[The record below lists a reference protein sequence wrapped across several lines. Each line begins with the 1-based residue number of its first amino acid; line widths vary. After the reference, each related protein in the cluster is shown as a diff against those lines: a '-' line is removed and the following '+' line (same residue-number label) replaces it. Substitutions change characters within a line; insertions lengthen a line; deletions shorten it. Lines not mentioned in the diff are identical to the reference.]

1 MINALKIIWEQ
12 IKYFPLI
19 VRMVRYG
26 DQSTYQNFFLG
37 EAWKIINPIL
47 QVSVYFVVF
56 GFGLGQSRSG
66 HSNPA
71 EYLAWM
77 LLGMAIWR
85 FMNEAVMEGSQSIK
99 RQIGMVSKM
108 KFPLSVLPAISI
120 ASAIWTFL
128 ALFGL
133 ATIIMVI
140 GGLGVSVNWP
150 WTIYYLLATIL
161 FSYSFSLFNSTII
174 ILIPDYI
181 SILRLVMMM
190 TMWVGG
196 VIFKISTFDNI
207 IGDILRLLPFNYV
220 VDGIRDAWFKPDLNF
235 DQTFIPATIIFWSLV
250 SVFLLLGAYF
260 HNKFKKSFIEY
271 L

>member
-1 MINALKIIWEQ
+1 MINAFKIIWEQ
-12 IKYFPLI
+12 ILYFPLI
-19 VRMVRYG
+19 IRMVKYG

-37 EAWKIINPIL
+37 QAWKIFNPIL

-56 GFGLGQSRSG
+56 GFGLGQSRTG
-66 HSNPA
+66 HGSPA
-71 EYLAWM
+71 EYLSWM

-85 FMNEAVMEGSQSIK
+85 FMNEAIMSGSQSIK

-108 KFPLSVLPAISI
+108 KFPLSILPSISI

-128 ALFGL
+128 ALFILGTAIML
-133 ATIIMVI
+133 AGGI
-140 GGLGVSVNWP
+140 GISQEWP
-150 WTIYYLLATIL
+150 WAIYYLFATVS
-161 FSYSFSLFNSTII
+161 FSYSFSLFNSTIV

-196 VIFKISTFDNI
+196 VIIKIGTFNNV

-220 VDGIRDAWFKPDLNF
+220 VDGIRDAWLRSDTQFEA
-235 DQTFIPATIIFWSLV
+235 TFLPATLTFWSLTIIFLV
-250 SVFLLLGAYF
+250 VGSFL

>member
-1 MINALKIIWEQ
+1 MINAFKIVWEQ
-12 IKYFPLI
+12 IIYFPLI
-19 VRMVRYG
+19 IRMVKYG

-37 EAWKIINPIL
+37 QAWKIFNPIL

-56 GFGLGQSRSG
+56 GFGLGQSQA
-66 HSNPA
+66 HTNPA

-85 FMNEAVMEGSQSIK
+85 FMNEAIMGGSQSIK
-99 RQIGMVSKM
+99 RQIALVSKM
-108 KFPLSVLPAISI
+108 KFPLSTLPAISI

-133 ATIIMVI
+133 ATLIMLF
-140 GGLGVSVNWP
+140 GGTGISPQWP
-150 WTIYYLLATIL
+150 WTIYYLVATIS
-161 FSYSFSLFNSTII
+161 FSYSFSLLNSTII

-181 SILRLVMMM
+181 SILRLIMMM
-190 TMWVGG
+190 TMWIGG
-196 VIFKISTFDNI
+196 VIFKISSFNNI

-220 VDGIRDAWFKPDLNF
+220 IDGIRDAWYRPDLHF
-235 DQTFIPATIIFWSLV
+235 ETTFYPATIVFWSLV
-250 SVFLLLGAYF
+250 LLMLLLGSF
-260 HNKFKKSFIEY
+260 LHNKFKKNFIEY